1 MSRPL
6 ELVWAALFV
15 LLAAST
21 ILAGSPP
28 WTHTLSAMLAV
39 TAVLAVVQ
47 VLRPSYHGVF
57 WRRLNPNLPQCGR
70 QQEPGVMRYA
80 GFWPRFGAMLVD
92 ALVLS
97 PFMCF
102 RTGLVQ
108 SRSVALAIGSA
119 GIRLCLLQH
128 LFRRPLGMTV
138 GKCVL
143 KLKVVSLDGEPA
155 GFRRAFYRHS
165 VDLALSVIACAL
177 TLSALMSVAE
187 HEFNVLAFAERID
200 LLSQRTGAASDV
212 LNWIYLAWALSELA
226 VLLMNEKRRAL
237 HDFIAGTVVV
247 HR

>member
-1 MSRPL
+1 MND
-6 ELVWAALFV
+6 AA
-15 LLAAST
+15 
-21 ILAGSPP
+21 
-28 WTHTLSAMLAV
+28 AV
-39 TAVLAVVQ
+39 
-47 VLRPSYHGVF
+47 
-57 WRRLNPNLPQCGR
+57 
-70 QQEPGVMRYA
+70 RYA
-80 GFWPRFGAMLVD
+80 GFWPRLGAMLVD

-97 PFMCF
+97 PFIV
-102 RTGLVQ
+102 LSYWAWSQ
-108 SRSVALAIGSA
+108 SRSVALAMEV
-119 GIRLCLLQH
+119 
-128 LFRRPLGMTV
+128 PLAFVFAFYNIYFVGRWGMTV

-177 TLSALMSVAE
+177 TLSALMSVVE

-237 HDFIAGTVVV
+237 HDYIAGTVVV